1 MTTAYGD
8 WIYYTSYCALRV
20 KWDYT
25 DAGASCA
32 VTATLQR
39 WDRYANAA
47 QGSATLWMTDSGSNN
62 ASFAANGN
70 NETKDV
76 VSLGSHTFSK
86 SHSTYSI
93 SATAGT
99 SSYFACITD
108 SGYYRIGEQ
117 MPTWYFT
124 IPTKW
129 NYAVSYNANGGTGAP
144 SSDTKWHDEALTLS
158 SSTPSKEGHTFG
170 GWNTNSSGT
179 GTNYAAGA
187 SYTEN
192 APLSLYAKW
201 SINTYTVTF
210 DANGGT
216 GAPSAQPKTWGTA
229 LTLSA
234 NKPTRTNYKF
244 LGWATSAS
252 ATSAQYCTGSNND
265 QNTSYTTESDI
276 TLYAVWELAYVA
288 PKVTNLKCFRCD
300 ASGNAADEGTQ
311 CYVSFTYVTD
321 TNISSTNYAT
331 VTAKV
336 GSNAA
341 TTLVAASA
349 HKTGT
354 NTYAG
359 VLADTGLD
367 VNSTYSVTIT
377 VTDAQNGSTT
387 SSTVLSQAFFTMDF
401 LEGGHGVAIG
411 KPATTA
417 NLLDV
422 GMASKFTDV
431 TLTGTLTLPSQSAG
445 TALMAPPSA
454 SGVPTFRKLDVGGR
468 NLFAGM
474 PITGYTSWSNGN
486 PLIVRSSSGGVLFVA
501 EVEQNT
507 DYTLSSYYWSG
518 MNRFRV
524 FLTDTDPREHFDENY
539 TDGHYSKVVA
549 ENDPTGD
556 RSVTFNSGSFTW
568 VILGQSTSAVSFNPN
583 ARAKLEKGIV
593 ATDWTPAPE
602 DKLNVPTVLY
612 DNASGTTGTVTLS
625 QTAAN
630 FDHMRIYAKFQG
642 TATDNFT
649 FCSTDVCSPNGKRVT
664 VMCAGVDNSG
674 ITCLYLHTKDV
685 LVSGTSITVQNYG
698 YSWFQSSSAT
708 SNTVVIDYSNYMYI
722 TRVEAWNEGNL

>member
-1 MTTAYGD
+1 MTASYSD
-8 WIYYTSYCALRV
+8 WTYYTSYCALRV
-20 KWDYT
+20 RWEYVDYGST
-25 DAGASCA
+25 FTINAY
-32 VTATLQR
+32 LQR
-39 WDRYANAA
+39 WDKYANAA
-47 QGSATLWMTDSGSNN
+47 QGSVTLWMTDADSAS
-62 ASFAANGN
+62 ASFQANSDN
-70 NETKDV
+70 QTRDI
-76 VSLGSHTFSK
+76 VSSPSHTFTK
-86 SHSTYSI
+86 GHSTTGI

-99 SSYFACITD
+99 SSYFATITD

-144 SSDTKWHDEALTLS
+144 SGQTKWHDETLS
-158 SSTPSKEGHTFG
+158 LSDSTPSKEGHTFG

-210 DANGGT
+210 NANGGS
-216 GAPSAQPKTWGTA
+216 GAPPAQTKTWGTA

-234 NKPTRTNYKF
+234 NRPTRTNYKF

-276 TLYAVWELAYVA
+276 TLYAVWELAYVP

-300 ASGNAADEGTQ
+300 DSGNAADEGTR

-349 HKTGT
+349 QKKGT

-359 VLADTGLD
+359 VLPDTGL
-367 VNSTYSVTIT
+367 STDSTFTVTVA

-387 SSTVLSQAFFTMDF
+387 VSTILSQAFFTLDV
-401 LEGGHGVAIG
+401 LAEGHGLAIG

-417 NLLDV
+417 GVLDV
-422 GMASKFTDV
+422 GMDANFDGGL
-431 TLTGTLTLPSQSAG
+431 TLTDPASWR
-445 TALMAPPSA
+445 TALNVDTK
-454 SGVPTFRKLDVGGR
+454 GK
-468 NLFAGM
+468 
-474 PITGYTSWSNGN
+474 ITDNGN
-486 PLIVRSSSGGVLFVA
+486 SSKEITVQYSGAG
-501 EVEQNT
+501 
-507 DYTLSSYYWSG
+507 
-518 MNRFRV
+518 
-524 FLTDTDPREHFDENY
+524 
-539 TDGHYSKVVA
+539 
-549 ENDPTGD
+549 
-556 RSVTFNSGSFTW
+556 
-568 VILGQSTSAVSFNPN
+568 ITSATYFCVWGNYAIRAMN
-583 ARAKLEKGIV
+583 AANMLKNVMKG
-593 ATDWTPAPE
+593 
-602 DKLNVPTVLY
+602 KTVLY
-612 DNASGTTGTVTLS
+612 DNASGTNGTVTLS

-630 FDHMRIYAKFQG
+630 FDHMRVYATSSYGDVSVDVYSPDGKEFTM
-642 TATDNFT
+642 TAV
-649 FCSTDVCSPNGKRVT
+649 ST
-664 VMCAGVDNSG
+664 DNSG
-674 ITCLYLHTKDV
+674 MTTVYFIQQRRAI
-685 LVSGTSITVQNYG
+685 SGTSITVHDNG
-698 YSWFQSSSAT
+698 YAYFDSSSQSVSAT
-708 SNTVVIDYSNYMYI
+708 AYMKVV
-722 TRVEAWNEGNL
+722 RVEAWNEA

>member
-1 MTTAYGD
+1 MTASYSD
-8 WIYYTSYCALRV
+8 WTYYTSYCALRV
-20 KWDYT
+20 RWEYVDYGST
-25 DAGASCA
+25 FTINAY
-32 VTATLQR
+32 LQR

-47 QGSATLWMTDSGSNN
+47 QGSVTLWMTDADSAS
-62 ASFAANGN
+62 ASFPANSDN
-70 NETKDV
+70 QTRDI
-76 VSLGSHTFSK
+76 VSSPSHTFTK
-86 SHSTYSI
+86 GHSTTGI

-99 SSYFACITD
+99 SSYFATITD

-129 NYAVSYNANGGTGAP
+129 NYAVSYDANGGTGAP
-144 SSDTKWHDEALTLS
+144 SGQTKWHDETLS
-158 SSTPSKEGHTFG
+158 LSDSTPSKEGHTFG

-210 DANGGT
+210 NANGGS
-216 GAPSAQPKTWGTA
+216 GAPPAQTKTWGNA

-234 NKPTRTNYKF
+234 TKPTRTNYKF

-252 ATSAQYCTGSNND
+252 ATSAQYCTGTNND

-300 ASGNAADEGTQ
+300 SSGNAADEGTQ

-349 HKTGT
+349 QKKGT

-359 VLADTGLD
+359 VLPDTGL
-367 VNSTYSVTIT
+367 STDSTFTVAVA
-377 VTDAQNGSTT
+377 VTDAQGGSTT
-387 SSTVLSQAFFTMDF
+387 VSTILSQAFFTLDV
-401 LEGGHGVAIG
+401 LAEGHGIAIG
-411 KPATTA
+411 KPASTP

-431 TLTGTLTLPSQSAG
+431 TLTGTLTLPSQSRYYVLA
-445 TALMAPPSA
+445 APTTSGG
-454 SGVPTFRKLDVGGR
+454 GVPTFRRLAAADIG
-468 NLFAGM
+468 
-474 PITGYTSWSNGN
+474 
-486 PLIVRSSSGGVLFVA
+486 SG
-501 EVEQNT
+501 
-507 DYTLSSYYWSG
+507 TLSIARGGTAASTAANALKSIMG
-518 MNRFRV
+518 
-524 FLTDTDPREHFDENY
+524 
-539 TDGHYSKVVA
+539 GKA
-549 ENDPTGD
+549 
-556 RSVTFNSGSFTW
+556 
-568 VILGQSTSAVSFNPN
+568 ILYN
-583 ARAKLEKGIV
+583 
-593 ATDWTPAPE
+593 
-602 DKLNVPTVLY
+602 
-612 DNASGTTGTVTLS
+612 NASGTTGTVTLS
-625 QTAAN
+625 ASAADY
-630 FDHMRIYAKFQG
+630 DHMRIYAKFQG

-649 FCSTDVCSPNGKRVT
+649 FCSTDVYSPNGKRVT

-674 ITCLYLHTKDV
+674 ITCLYVHTKDV

-722 TRVEAWNEGNL
+722 TRVEAWNEA

>member
-300 ASGNAADEGTQ
+300 DSGNAADEGTR
-311 CYVSFTYVTD
+311 CYISFTYVTD

-349 HKTGT
+349 QKKGT

-359 VLADTGLD
+359 VLPDTGL
-367 VNSTYSVTIT
+367 STDSTFTVAVA
-377 VTDAQNGSTT
+377 VTDAQGGSTT
-387 SSTVLSQAFFTMDF
+387 VSTILSQAFFTLDV
-401 LEGGHGVAIG
+401 LAEGHGLAIG
-411 KPATTA
+411 KPATRPDIFELGMRTAFPDANALPSGGTTYNNFIMMESFAAGGKLAYVSTSTMAGRLSIQKIFAPTRANTTTA
-417 NLLDV
+417 NTPKD
-422 GMASKFTDV
+422 S
-431 TLTGTLTLPSQSAG
+431 
-445 TALMAPPSA
+445 
-454 SGVPTFRKLDVGGR
+454 
-468 NLFAGM
+468 
-474 PITGYTSWSNGN
+474 
-486 PLIVRSSSGGVLFVA
+486 
-501 EVEQNT
+501 
-507 DYTLSSYYWSG
+507 
-518 MNRFRV
+518 
-524 FLTDTDPREHFDENY
+524 
-539 TDGHYSKVVA
+539 
-549 ENDPTGD
+549 TGD
-556 RSVTFNSGSFTW
+556 RSLRHLLSTAKMTTAKPEGDGHIIEMAWDNTGGWGSQLYVPNSAGPGWHVQYRPQNGSDTW
-568 VILGQSTSAVSFNPN
+568 S
-583 ARAKLEKGIV
+583 
-593 ATDWTPAPE
+593 DWVRVQ
-602 DKLNVPTVLY
+602 NVPVVLY
-612 DNASGTTGTVTLS
+612 DNASGTNGTVTLS

-630 FDHMRIYAKFQG
+630 FDHMRIYAKTNYG
-642 TATDNFT
+642 
-649 FCSTDVCSPNGKRVT
+649 CVSVDVYSPNGKEFTMTAISTDDTATTTMYFIQQRR
-664 VMCAGVDNSG
+664 A
-674 ITCLYLHTKDV
+674 I
-685 LVSGTSITVQNYG
+685 SGTSITVHDNGYG
-698 YSWFQSSSAT
+698 YFDSF
-708 SNTVVIDYSNYMYI
+708 SNTTVNATAYMSI
-722 TRVEAWNEGNL
+722 VRVEAWNES